1 MKLTYKQIKQ
11 RYFDKVYANASCVE
25 CACGCGKI
33 IKSKD
38 LYGRDKIYENG
49 HNNRKYENPTQY
61 KREWNHRH
69 RSGRAIY
76 RAKRVKKLKSEL
88 IWDAGGKCL
97 LCGMDFDGECT
108 ALFDFHHRDPSRKSF
123 QLNIASLDRYSRE
136 KVVKEAK
143 KCDLLCANCHR
154 MVTWDW
160 ESIKTE
166 E

>member
-1 MKLTYKQIKQ
+1 M
-11 RYFDKVYANASCVE
+11 
-25 CACGCGKI
+25 
-33 IKSKD
+33 
-38 LYGRDKIYENG
+38 
-49 HNNRKYENPTQY
+49 
-61 KREWNHRH
+61 
-69 RSGRAIY
+69 
-76 RAKRVKKLKSEL
+76 
-88 IWDAGGKCL
+88 
-97 LCGMDFDGECT
+97 CGMDFDGECT